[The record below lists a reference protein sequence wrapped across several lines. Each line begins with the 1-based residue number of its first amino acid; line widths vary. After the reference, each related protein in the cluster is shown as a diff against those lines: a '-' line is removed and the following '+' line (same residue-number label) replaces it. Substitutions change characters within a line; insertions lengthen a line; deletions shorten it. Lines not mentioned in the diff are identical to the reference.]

1 MYLVDSTGDPAV
13 HEQSDVRDVRQEY
26 QDVARFDAWAPVY
39 ESSALQDVYY
49 ARLHRRVLRYAV
61 RAARAGSAPRRIADV
76 GCGTGRLLRTAGVA
90 FPDARLVG
98 VDISAGML
106 AQAQAMAAP
115 GERRRFV
122 RADSAA
128 LPFHD
133 AAFDLVTCTACSHH
147 WQEPAAALAELR
159 RVVAADGLVILAHL
173 QGIALWDPPGAG
185 HIRRRGVR
193 ISSGLAVPLFDSGF
207 RVTDAALFAECP
219 LMPATVVLCARR
231 R

>member
-1 MYLVDSTGDPAV
+1 VGVVDPIGDPAV
-13 HEQSDVRDVRQEY
+13 RDLRDVRQEC
-26 QDVARFDAWAPVY
+26 QDIARFDAWAPVY
-39 ESSALQDVYY
+39 EASALQEVFY
-49 ARLHRRVLRYAV
+49 ARLHRRVLGLALG
-61 RAARAGSAPRRIADV
+61 AGSAPGRIVDV
-76 GCGTGRLLRTAGVA
+76 GCGTGRLLRTAAGA

-106 AQAQAMAAP
+106 AQAQAMTAP
-115 GERRRFV
+115 GERGVFV

-128 LPFHD
+128 LPFAD
-133 AAFDLVTCTACSHH
+133 AAFDVATCTACSHH
-147 WQEPAAALAELR
+147 WPEPAAALGELR
-159 RVVAADGLVILAHL
+159 RVVAADGLLVLAHL
-173 QGIALWDPPGAG
+173 QGIALWDPPRAG

-207 RVTDAALFAECP
+207 RVSDAALFAECP